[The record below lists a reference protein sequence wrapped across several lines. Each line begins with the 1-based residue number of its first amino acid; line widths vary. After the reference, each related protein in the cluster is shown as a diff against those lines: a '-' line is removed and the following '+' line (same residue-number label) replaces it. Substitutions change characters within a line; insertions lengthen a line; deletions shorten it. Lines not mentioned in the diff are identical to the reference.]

1 MNVNVTIVKEIT
13 IAIPDEITDDCEK
26 ICDYVEE
33 KTGLHCGSG
42 VDYANEKPTISNI
55 VAQNAYIPYFEW

>member
-13 IAIPDEITDDCEK
+13 IPIPDEITDDADK

-33 KTGLHCGSG
+33 KTGLRCGSG
-42 VDYANEKPTISNI
+42 ADYAEEKPTIANI
-55 VAQNAYIPYFEW
+55 VAQNGYIPYFEW